1 MRRLNGMAIVTTV
14 AILAI
19 GYLLVVP
26 LVTQVLASFRGPY
39 LPIGVP
45 TAKWSLDN
53 YATLF
58 SGSGDLMAVLV
69 TTAIYVGGAAVISTV
84 IAWTLAWL
92 VVRTDVPGRTL
103 ISVLILLPYIIPP
116 IVRGQSWLLMLA
128 PQSGILNQILRA
140 LPFVGGDTGPIDP
153 FAFPTIVVVQGIVS
167 VTFPFLLLVPIMQNM
182 DGSLEE
188 ASRTSGASAWQTL
201 RRVTLPVLFPGT
213 LAVVLLSTI
222 LLLGSLEIP
231 LLFGQQNGRNIFAL
245 RLWTLLRGN
254 ASELPKYGLAAAY
267 GVCFLV
273 FTLLIFRG
281 YMWMTRDAKRQAS
294 ITGKGFRPT
303 RLSLGRWKWPVVA
316 GLALW
321 LLPTSVLPAVALM
334 WSALTPFAM
343 PISLDNLRQYGSLD
357 SFVAVIHDPEFY
369 ASFGRTIVI
378 AGSAATIAVTLAVVA
393 AWVVA
398 RSRPGWGTRVLDMLA
413 SSSVAIPTVI
423 VGFATFLFYLV
434 LNRTIPLIGTLWVLI
449 LAYAYRISVSYRVTY
464 SATLQID
471 PSLEES
477 AATSGASRLST
488 FRRVVVPLLLPS
500 MAAVWIQLFILGS
513 HEFTLP
519 AFLATPDTRPL
530 AWYLYSRIN
539 PGAAQLYDP
548 SQGAA
553 MAVLFTLVVFGIAF
567 GLRWVVGRRAIARTS
582 VGVSRGG
589 VTGPRG
595 GAGGGV
601 AVPAEVASSLTRL
614 G

>member
-1 MRRLNGMAIVTTV
+1 
-14 AILAI
+14 
-19 GYLLVVP
+19 
-26 LVTQVLASFRGPY
+26 
-39 LPIGVP
+39 
-45 TAKWSLDN
+45 
-53 YATLF
+53 
-58 SGSGDLMAVLV
+58 
-69 TTAIYVGGAAVISTV
+69 
-84 IAWTLAWL
+84 
-92 VVRTDVPGRTL
+92 
-103 ISVLILLPYIIPP
+103 
-116 IVRGQSWLLMLA
+116 
-128 PQSGILNQILRA
+128 
-140 LPFVGGDTGPIDP
+140 
-153 FAFPTIVVVQGIVS
+153 
-167 VTFPFLLLVPIMQNM
+167 
-182 DGSLEE
+182 
-188 ASRTSGASAWQTL
+188 
-201 RRVTLPVLFPGT
+201 
-213 LAVVLLSTI
+213 
-222 LLLGSLEIP
+222 
-231 LLFGQQNGRNIFAL
+231 
-245 RLWTLLRGN
+245 
-254 ASELPKYGLAAAY
+254 
-267 GVCFLV
+267 
-273 FTLLIFRG
+273 
-281 YMWMTRDAKRQAS
+281 
-294 ITGKGFRPT
+294 
-303 RLSLGRWKWPVVA
+303 
-316 GLALW
+316 
-321 LLPTSVLPAVALM
+321 
-334 WSALTPFAM
+334 
-343 PISLDNLRQYGSLD
+343 
-357 SFVAVIHDPEFY
+357 VAVIHDPEFY